1 MQQLRQ
7 RIQSR
12 TAKVG
17 VIGLGYVGLPMAVGA
32 GTAGYSVI
40 GFDIDRRKIEAI
52 SAGERYI
59 EDIDPDEWKFV
70 IENGKL
76 TATSDLVRLRE
87 CDVVLVCVPTPIN
100 RAKEPDMSAVEAAT
114 DSIARTLRA
123 EQLIIVESTTYPGT
137 TVELVQ
143 PRLEA
148 TGLRAGIDFALV
160 FSPERIDPGNKRF
173 KLRQVPKVVGGL
185 TEQCTQLAIEFYS
198 PFIDQLVPVS
208 SPTAA
213 EMTKIYENV
222 FRSVNIALVNELA
235 LLCNRMG
242 LNVWEVIDAA
252 STKPYGFMTFY
263 PGPGLGGH
271 CIPVDPYYLAWKAR
285 HYDFHVKFVE
295 LSATINDSMPYYVCS
310 RVNDALNSHFKSV
323 NGSDVL
329 ILGVTYKRDVADLR
343 ESPALKIIEILHQRG
358 AKVSYH
364 DPYIPTLHV
373 HDHVQLHLQSEALTA
388 ERLQQADCIVI
399 VADHSSYDWDMI
411 AENAKLIV
419 DTRNAM
425 KAFSS
430 PHIWKL

>member
-1 MQQLRQ
+1 
-7 RIQSR
+7 
-12 TAKVG
+12 
-17 VIGLGYVGLPMAVGA
+17 
-32 GTAGYSVI
+32 
-40 GFDIDRRKIEAI
+40 AI
-52 SAGERYI
+52 AAGERYI
-59 EDIDPDEWKFV
+59 EDVEPDDWKLA
-70 IENGKL
+70 IETGKL
-76 TATSDLVRLRE
+76 TATMDFIRLRE
-87 CDVVLVCVPTPIN
+87 CDVVLICVPTPIN

-114 DSIARTLRA
+114 DAIARALRA

-137 TVELVQ
+137 TVELVK

-148 TGLRAGIDFALV
+148 TGLRAGVDFALV

-242 LNVWEVIDAA
+242 LDVWEVIDAA

-295 LSATINDSMPYYVCS
+295 LSA
-310 RVNDALNSHFKSV
+310 
-323 NGSDVL
+323 
-329 ILGVTYKRDVADLR
+329 
-343 ESPALKIIEILHQRG
+343 
-358 AKVSYH
+358 
-364 DPYIPTLHV
+364 
-373 HDHVQLHLQSEALTA
+373 
-388 ERLQQADCIVI
+388 
-399 VADHSSYDWDMI
+399 
-411 AENAKLIV
+411 
-419 DTRNAM
+419 
-425 KAFSS
+425 
-430 PHIWKL
+430 